1 MVSQYT
7 LKIHFGFLGNNLLIK
22 HDLLSKSCQV
32 PDDYKEEGGDDNCD
46 DDNLAQLWWCMNIL
60 DNDNDNDKT
69 VYIDTFQYTCMYM
82 HRYIQI
88 F

>member
-32 PDDYKEEGGDDNCD
+32 PDDYKEEGGDDNYD
-46 DDNLAQLWWCMNIL
+46 FDNLAEL
-60 DNDNDNDKT
+60 
-69 VYIDTFQYTCMYM
+69 
-82 HRYIQI
+82 
-88 F
+88 

>member
-1 MVSQYT
+1 MLLSFCLMVTQCT

-46 DDNLAQLWWCMNIL
+46 DDNLAQL
-60 DNDNDNDKT
+60 
-69 VYIDTFQYTCMYM
+69 
-82 HRYIQI
+82 
-88 F
+88 

>member
-1 MVSQYT
+1 MLLSFCLMVSQYT

-46 DDNLAQLWWCMNIL
+46 YDNLAQL
-60 DNDNDNDKT
+60 
-69 VYIDTFQYTCMYM
+69 
-82 HRYIQI
+82 
-88 F
+88 